1 MQTVAMRIGGRD
13 AAAGDGRYYEKRNP
27 FTGELVARVPDAG
40 PLDAAAAAAAAA
52 AAFVEWSK
60 TPPSKRRAILWKAA
74 DLLEARAADVAKT
87 ITAETGATFG
97 WGMFNTAFAANM
109 MREAAAATTQIT
121 GEVIPSDIP
130 GSIAL
135 SVRQPVGVVLGI
147 APWNAPM
154 ILGVRA
160 VAMPLACGNTVVLK
174 ASEECPQTHRVIG
187 DVLEE
192 AGLPAGAINVLTTS
206 REGAA
211 ATVDAL
217 IADPRVRRI
226 NFTGSTNVGRII
238 AEKAAKHLKPVL
250 LELGGKAPLVVLDD
264 ADLDEAAAAANFGAF
279 MHQGQ
284 ICMSTERLV
293 VQEPVVQ
300 PFVDKLVAKAKASQ
314 GRRSGRAGHPDRL
327 DGERACGARVQDL
340 IKDAVDRGARVL
352 CGGEAHGT
360 LLQPTVLDRVTPQMR
375 IYREESFGPVVIVV
389 PVNDDEGAIRAA
401 NNTEYGLAAAV
412 FGHDLDRAYAV
423 ATRIESGIC
432 HINGP
437 TVADEPQMP
446 FGGVKQSGF
455 GRFGGKAGI
464 AEFTELRWI
473 TIQTGHRHYPI

>member
-1 MQTVAMRIGGRD
+1 MQSVAMRIGGRD
-13 AAAGDGRYYEKRNP
+13 AAPADGRYFEKRNP
-27 FTGELVARVPDAG
+27 FTGELVSRVPDAG
-40 PLDAAAAAAAAA
+40 PLDAAAAVGAAAS
-52 AAFVEWSK
+52 AFAEWSA
-60 TPPSKRRAILWKAA
+60 TPPSKRRSILWKAA
-74 DLLEARAADVAKT
+74 DLLERRAPDVAKT
-87 ITAETGATFG
+87 ITAETAATLG
-97 WGMFNTAFAANM
+97 WGMFNTAFAAGM
-109 MREAAAATTQIT
+109 MRDAAAATTQIT
-121 GEVIPSDIP
+121 GETIPSDIP

-135 SVRQPVGVVLGI
+135 SVRQPLGVVLGI

-174 ASEECPQTHRVIG
+174 ASEECPQTHRIIG

-192 AGLPAGAINVLTTS
+192 AGLPAGAINILTTS

-226 NFTGSTNVGRII
+226 NFTGSTEVGRTI
-238 AEKAAKHLKPVL
+238 AQKAAKHLKPVL

-264 ADLDEAAAAANFGAF
+264 ADIDEAVAAATFGAF

-293 VQEPVVQ
+293 VQEKVLT
-300 PFVDKLVAKAKASQ
+300 PFVDKLVTRATSLRVGDPTAADTQIGPMVSE
-314 GRRSGRAGHPDRL
+314 RSVN
-327 DGERACGARVQDL
+327 RVRNL
-340 IKDAVDRGARVL
+340 IADAVTRGARVR
-352 CGGEAHGT
+352 CGGEARGT
-360 LLQPTVLDRVTPQMR
+360 LFEPTVLDQITPEMR
-375 IYREESFGPVVIVV
+375 IYREESFGPVVIVL
-389 PVNDDEGAIRAA
+389 PVKNDEEAIRVA
-401 NNTEYGLAAAV
+401 NDTEYGLAAAV
-412 FGHDLDRAYAV
+412 FGHDVDRAYAV
-423 ATRIESGIC
+423 AARIESGIC

-446 FGGVKQSGF
+446 FGGVKQSGY

-473 TIQTGHRHYPI
+473 TIQTGKRHYPI

>member
-1 MQTVAMRIGGRD
+1 MQNVAMRIGGRD
-13 AAAGDGRYYEKRNP
+13 AASADGRYYETRNP
-27 FTGELVARVPDAG
+27 FTGELLARVPDAG
-40 PLDAAAAAAAAA
+40 PLDAVAAVGAAS

-74 DLLEARAADVAKT
+74 DLFEGRAGVVAKT
-87 ITAETGATFG
+87 ITAETGATLG

-109 MREAAAATTQIT
+109 LREAAAVTTQIT

-130 GSIAL
+130 GNIAL

-147 APWNAPM
+147 APWNAPI

-174 ASEECPQTHRVIG
+174 ASEECPQTYRIIG
-187 DVLEE
+187 EVLEE

-226 NFTGSTNVGRII
+226 NFTGSTRVGRII

-293 VQEPVVQ
+293 VQKAVVQ
-300 PFVDKLVAKAKASQ
+300 PFVDKLVIKARGLRVGDPA
-314 GRRSGRAGHPDRL
+314 APDTQIGSLVSEPSVR
-327 DGERACGARVQDL
+327 RVQDL
-340 IKDAVDRGARVL
+340 IKDAVDRGARIL
-352 CGGEAHGT
+352 CGGTVSGT
-360 LLQPTVLDRVTPQMR
+360 LFQPTVLDRVTPEMR

-389 PVNDDEGAIRAA
+389 PVNDDEEAIRVA
-401 NNTEYGLAAAV
+401 NDTEYGLAAAV
-412 FGHDLDRAYAV
+412 FGQDLDRAYAV

-446 FGGVKQSGF
+446 FGGVKNSGF

-473 TIQTGHRHYPI
+473 TIQTGRRHYPI

>member
-1 MQTVAMRIGGRD
+1 MQNVAMRIGGRD
-13 AAAGDGRYYEKRNP
+13 AASADGRYYETRNP
-27 FTGELVARVPDAG
+27 FTGELLARVPDAG
-40 PLDAAAAAAAAA
+40 PLDAVAAVGAAS

-74 DLLEARAADVAKT
+74 DLLEGRAGVVAKT
-87 ITAETGATFG
+87 ITAETGATLG

-109 MREAAAATTQIT
+109 LREAAAVTTQIT

-130 GSIAL
+130 GNIAL

-147 APWNAPM
+147 APWNAPI

-174 ASEECPQTHRVIG
+174 ASEECPQTYRIIG
-187 DVLEE
+187 EVLEE

-226 NFTGSTNVGRII
+226 NFTGSTRVGRII

-293 VQEPVVQ
+293 VQKAVVQ
-300 PFVDKLVAKAKASQ
+300 PFVDKLVIKAKGLRVGDPA
-314 GRRSGRAGHPDRL
+314 APDTQIGSL
-327 DGERACGARVQDL
+327 VGEPSVRRVQDL
-340 IKDAVDRGARVL
+340 IKDAVDRGARIL
-352 CGGEAHGT
+352 CGGTVSGT
-360 LLQPTVLDRVTPQMR
+360 LFQPTVLDRVTPEMR

-389 PVNDDEGAIRAA
+389 PVHDDEEAIRVA
-401 NNTEYGLAAAV
+401 NDTEYGLAAAV
-412 FGHDLDRAYAV
+412 FGQDLDRAYAV

-446 FGGVKQSGF
+446 FGGVKNSGF

-473 TIQTGHRHYPI
+473 TIQTGRRHYPI

>member
-1 MQTVAMRIGGRD
+1 MQSVAMRIGGRD
-13 AAAGDGRYYEKRNP
+13 AGSADGRFYEKRNP
-27 FTGELVARVPDAG
+27 FNGELVARVPDAG
-40 PLDAAAAAAAAA
+40 PLDAAAAVGAAA
-52 AAFVEWSK
+52 AAFREWSK

-74 DLLEARAADVAKT
+74 ELLEGRAQEIAKI
-87 ITAETGATFG
+87 ITAETGGTFG
-97 WGMFNTAFAANM
+97 WGMFNTFFAASI
-109 MREAAAATTQIT
+109 MREAACSTTQIT

-130 GSIAL
+130 GNIAMAI
-135 SVRQPVGVVLGI
+135 RQPVGVVAAI

-174 ASEECPQTHRVIG
+174 ASEECPQTHRIIG
-187 DVLEE
+187 EVLEA
-192 AGLPAGAINVLTTS
+192 AGIPAGAINVLTTS

-217 IADPRVRRI
+217 ISDTRVKRI
-226 NFTGSTNVGRII
+226 NFTGSTHVGKII
-238 AEKAAKHLKPVL
+238 AEKAAKYLKPVL

-284 ICMSTERLV
+284 ICMSTERIV
-293 VQEPVVQ
+293 VQKQVAS
-300 PFVDKLVAKAKASQ
+300 FFLDKLIARTTKLKVGDPTLPETQIGPMVS
-314 GRRSGRAGHPDRL
+314 
-327 DGERACGARVQDL
+327 ERAAARVLDL
-340 IKDAVDRGARVL
+340 VKDATGRGARLV
-352 CGGEAHGT
+352 CGGERSGT
-360 LLQPTVLDRVTPQMR
+360 LFQPTILDRVTPDMR
-375 IYREESFGPVVIVV
+375 IYREESFGPVVVLIG
-389 PVNDDEGAIRAA
+389 VNDDEEAIRAA
-401 NNTEYGLAAAV
+401 NDTDYGLAAAV
-412 FGHDLDRAYAV
+412 FSKNIDRAYAV
-423 ATRIESGIC
+423 AERIESGIC

-446 FGGVKQSGF
+446 FGGVKQSGI
-455 GRFGGKAGI
+455 GRFGGRAGI